1 MAESRLQLIIDL
13 ANKMFNTKL
22 KDTQDKFNSASNNMM
37 GKAKQL
43 KIENAKA
50 FGAMTDQFPA
60 LQRGM
65 DLLTNKYVLM
75 AGAAAGIGML
85 AGKAIKVGVEDEMQR
100 TSFEV
105 LLNGKKAAEGMVAD
119 IADYAAKTPYE
130 KLGLGKVAQTMLS
143 FGIAQEKIMP
153 NMKML
158 GDIAMGDANK
168 LESLGLAF
176 SQISSAGKLQGQ
188 DLMQLINAGFNPLA
202 EMSKKTGLSIGQLKE
217 QMEKGNISF
226 AMVEDAFKSATA
238 EGGQFH
244 GMADKMSQTL
254 GGKLSSMSDAFSGA
268 LLGVY
273 GVLQPMLIPAID
285 WLTKVI
291 EGIVPTFQWLVD
303 LWKEGNPVLMTLAT
317 IIGAVAGVFVIYNAV
332 SAVAAFR
339 TAWLAK
345 ETKLQVFWDKIM
357 QAGIF
362 MKNGALL
369 AYNGIMLVATT
380 LTDKQKLATM
390 GLAAWNGIMKVAT
403 LGWTAAQ
410 WLLNIALNANPIG
423 LIVLAIA
430 ALVGMITLVVAKYD
444 SWGASLTLLMGP
456 LGIIINLVMTFK
468 RNWES
473 ITKAFKEGGIL
484 AGIKRIGIVL
494 LDVILYPVQ
503 QLLGLLAKIPGLS
516 KLASGGQ
523 EKIANLRKNLGL
535 ADPQSE
541 SKKKVNQT
549 TPKKTKGDEKV
560 KQLKKGDKKD
570 EDNTLYANLLNGGGK
585 DGGKKGGSKDS
596 HQGEQ
601 VSKVTGAGQ
610 QVRNIT
616 VNIDSFVK
624 GGINTANTTL
634 QKMDTKEIENW
645 FNEMLLR
652 TVRNLE
658 LSNG

>member
-37 GKAKQL
+37 GKAKAL
-43 KIENAKA
+43 KMENAKA

-494 LDVILYPVQ
+494 LDMILYPVQ

-541 SKKKVNQT
+541 SKKKVSQT

>member
-37 GKAKQL
+37 GKAKAL
-43 KIENAKA
+43 KMENAKA

-202 EMSKKTGLSIGQLKE
+202 EISKKTGLSIGELKD
-217 QMEKGNISF
+217 QMSEGNISF

-541 SKKKVNQT
+541 SKKKVSQT

-585 DGGKKGGSKDS
+585 DGGKKGSSKDS

>member
-37 GKAKQL
+37 GKAKAL
-43 KIENAKA
+43 KMENAKA

-585 DGGKKGGSKDS
+585 DGGKKGSSKDS

>member
-37 GKAKQL
+37 GKAKAL
-43 KIENAKA
+43 KMENAKA

-494 LDVILYPVQ
+494 LDMILYPVQ

-535 ADPQSE
+535 VDPQSE